1 MTIYIVRH
9 GQTEENIRKILQ
21 GHMPGTLTAEGRE
34 QVSAAA
40 ENLAMEGI
48 LFSRIVSS
56 DLKRAMDSAD
66 IISARLGLLV
76 TPMKALCERDWGEYT
91 GMSLPEAKEKFRRD
105 GKWVFQGDSAETE
118 EGIYLRAAKALE
130 EIKRLYNGENII
142 LVTHGQFARNLLA
155 VQAGCSYHD
164 IPSFSNAEIRKL
176 EL

>member
-40 ENLAMEGI
+40 ESLAMEGI

-66 IISARLGLLV
+66 IISARLGLPV
-76 TPMKALCERDWGEYT
+76 TPMKALRERDWGGNIPACPCLKPRKNSGKT
-91 GMSLPEAKEKFRRD
+91 GNGYSREIVQKPK
-105 GKWVFQGDSAETE
+105 
-118 EGIYLRAAKALE
+118 KASICALYRPS
-130 EIKRLYNGENII
+130 KRLNDSTTERI
-142 LVTHGQFARNLLA
+142 
-155 VQAGCSYHD
+155 SYLSPTD
-164 IPSFSNAEIRKL
+164 SSPAIY
-176 EL
+176 